1 MRQIIDAVFS
11 PQERQARLA
20 AMGNPEIETIGTT
33 PALVVLR
40 FRGQKIGVGFTLDVA
55 IADAESNINNYI
67 QRQGRKYQQKI
78 THKQQA
84 ARKAG

>member
-20 AMGNPEIETIGTT
+20 AMGNPVVEEIGTT
-33 PALVVLR
+33 PTLYVLR

-67 QRQGRKYQQKI
+67 QRQGRKYAQKV
-78 THKQQA
+78 TQKQA